1 MCTKCW
7 VGGLYVQVLW
17 LYRCVG
23 NCTGALFDV
32 HTSQAHA
39 AFRFEME
46 RFNNASASTFK
57 LDKYEKIVDV
67 TDSFQLAKA
76 GQLYF
81 EYIRLLT
88 LQRRWPVNSN
98 IRRDISWT
106 KGSWSED
113 LDCQSRA
120 IKVKYADI
128 AVRSL
133 TCHTATGTHMPYRIT
148 QCYLPPDRGNIPA
161 FTPNRSWCSI
171 KRLRGD
177 ARLSWP
183 SCLVHTEM
191 VYPPE
196 DRHPS
201 KH

>member
-7 VGGLYVQVLW
+7 VGGLYVQVSW

-81 EYIRLLT
+81 EYICLLT
-88 LQRRWPVNSN
+88 LQRR
-98 IRRDISWT
+98 
-106 KGSWSED
+106 
-113 LDCQSRA
+113 
-120 IKVKYADI
+120 
-128 AVRSL
+128 
-133 TCHTATGTHMPYRIT
+133 
-148 QCYLPPDRGNIPA
+148 
-161 FTPNRSWCSI
+161 
-171 KRLRGD
+171 
-177 ARLSWP
+177 
-183 SCLVHTEM
+183 
-191 VYPPE
+191 
-196 DRHPS
+196 
-201 KH
+201 